1 MCKEVFQIVEK
12 MNLEELETQ
21 MALQCAPLMAGIKIS
36 NLLIVQNSNVGDVEK
51 ILEGTPITSDILYQ
65 TSRKTTFL
73 LYRASEVKNY
83 LNTEKV
89 KEAMH
94 QFGYEKMDLPFVLKE
109 LSVRYHGYMSRRG
122 EFPHELGLLLGY
134 PVEDV
139 LGFIENRGQN
149 FLYTGYWKVYGN
161 VDETVALFARFERV
175 KEQMIRMVSVGMDI
189 PEILQR
195 FDNNYYGQLAV

>member
-94 QFGYEKMDLPFVLKE
+94 QFGYEKMDLPSILRE
-109 LSVRYHGYMSRRG
+109 LSVRYHGYMSRRE

-161 VDETVALFARFERV
+161 VDEAVALFARFERV

>member
-89 KEAMH
+89 KVAMH
-94 QFGYEKMDLPFVLKE
+94 QFGYEKMDLPSILKE
-109 LSVRYHGYMSRRG
+109 LSVRYHGYMSRRE

-161 VDETVALFARFERV
+161 VDEAVALFARFERV

>member
-94 QFGYEKMDLPFVLKE
+94 QFGYEKMDLPSILKE
-109 LSVRYHGYMSRRG
+109 LSVRYHGYMSRRE

-161 VDETVALFARFERV
+161 VDEAVALFARFERV